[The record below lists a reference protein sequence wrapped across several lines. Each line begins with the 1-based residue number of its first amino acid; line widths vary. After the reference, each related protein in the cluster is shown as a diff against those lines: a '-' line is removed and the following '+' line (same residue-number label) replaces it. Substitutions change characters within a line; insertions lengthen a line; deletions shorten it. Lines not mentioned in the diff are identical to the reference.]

1 MNVKRLLSCIAM
13 FTVFNAQ
20 AQLTLPPQV
29 VAPITPII
37 DKLPKDLSDIRQGL
51 RDNAVQ
57 QQQQLS
63 KVGQRLTKPLFAI
76 PETVAIK
83 AAGGK
88 HILREVITPEGDIA
102 VEREWVLLGRQ
113 QDIQALSHPD
123 ITVVDARFLPSLS
136 QWVFTVKVSAALDE
150 VSRIRDTLPPSL
162 SAQIARN
169 HVYLSQSGAIP
180 GVPISAKPPIR
191 QCEIPTRVGMI
202 DTQIYTEHAVFQH
215 IQLQQ
220 QSFLEEGTPIS
231 NIHGTAVA
239 GLLAEEMHAGSQL
252 YNAGVFYQRN
262 SVSQGA
268 TLFALI
274 NGLEYL
280 AALQVDTIN
289 MSLAGPHNPVLE
301 SVLKTIDKQGIQVVS
316 AAGNEGPAAPPAYPA
331 AYASTVAVTAVDKA
345 NAIYRWAN
353 QGDYIDF
360 SALGVSV
367 KTAHPQEEAYRETG
381 TSMAAPRVTA
391 RYACALRSSKDRAR
405 AMTQLIEMA
414 VDAGEIGR
422 DMVYGYGIIQ
432 K

>member
-1 MNVKRLLSCIAM
+1 MKVTLLLSFMAII
-13 FTVFNAQ
+13 TTFNVQ

-29 VAPITPII
+29 VAPVTPTI
-37 DKLPKDLSDIRQGL
+37 DKLPKGLSDIRQRL
-51 RDNAVQ
+51 RENIVQ
-57 QQQQLS
+57 QQGLS
-63 KVGQRLTKPLFAI
+63 SVGQQLTKPLFAL
-76 PETVAIK
+76 PKTVAIN
-83 AAGGK
+83 AIDGQN
-88 HILREVITPEGDIA
+88 ILQEVITREGDIA
-102 VEREWVLLGRQ
+102 VEREWVLLGQQ
-113 QDIQALSHPD
+113 QDIHAFSHPG
-123 ITVVDARFLPSLS
+123 ITVVEARFLSSLS

-150 VSRIRDTLPPSL
+150 VSKIRDTLPPSL
-162 SAQIARN
+162 RAQVARN
-169 HVYLSQSGAIP
+169 HVYLSQSESIQR
-180 GVPISAKPPIR
+180 VPPPDTPPVR
-191 QCEIPTRVGMI
+191 QCETPTRVGMI
-202 DTQIYTEHAVFQH
+202 DTQIYTEHTAFEH

-239 GLLAEEMHAGSQL
+239 GLLADEMHPGSQL
-252 YNAGVFYQRN
+252 YNASVFYQRN

-280 AALQVDTIN
+280 ASQQVDTIN

-301 SVLKTIDKQGIQVVS
+301 TVLIAIDKQGIQVVS

-331 AYASTVAVTAVDKA
+331 AYVSTVAVTAVDKT
-345 NAIYRWAN
+345 NTIYRWAN

-367 KTAHPQEEAYRETG
+367 KTVHPEEDVFRETG
-381 TSMAAPRVTA
+381 TSMAAPLVTA
-391 RYACALRSSKDRAR
+391 RYACALRSTKDRAR
-405 AMTQLIEMA
+405 AMTQLIEAA
-414 VDAGEIGR
+414 VDVGEKGR